1 MAEGT
6 LQKLIDLIADGEP
19 AGLRRAAALVAGAVG
34 SPRDKPLV
42 KALLGALDVEDPEL
56 RIAAL
61 ESLGRLR
68 ADEALPRVV
77 ELVRLGG
84 TEAEAAARAAG
95 RMGARGAK
103 ALSGVMAEAHPF
115 LRRRVA
121 AALAGGGNEAA
132 LVAASEALRD
142 EDPGVVDAAARSLAG
157 QVQNFGAPQRK
168 ALAEHLREMLH
179 SKSKVTLSAAS
190 EAAMVRILGALH
202 DPEAE
207 DVYWPRLD
215 PDRPAAIRAA
225 ALQALGTL
233 PPPTTDARLKR
244 LLVCAA
250 DPDFQVAAPALLLLR
265 NVPVGRKNVK
275 LFAELFD
282 APQVAARLFAVDK
295 LRGDGAKEVVTG
307 LVGQLRH
314 PDKTLREQALAEL
327 RATPIGR
334 EALLDALLAAETVDE
349 AWTLARAQSASA
361 RETSP
366 EKRAQVLEQAFAYQ
380 DTNDRRAEP
389 LWFLLREADAHGTRD
404 RIEERALALRKKK
417 KYADA
422 VSYLRLLTR
431 DPACGED
438 TRFELAVTLL
448 KESNHDPAAAARQAD
463 PALGQFARLLQN
475 PAFDAIG
482 RVRKATFLDENDL
495 FYLGFHF
502 AEQTGPAREFG
513 REVLELVVKKSPKS
527 EVGKNARR
535 KLKSEGLG

>member
-1 MAEGT
+1 MADGT
-6 LQKLIDLIADGEP
+6 LQKLIGLIANGEP

-34 SPRDKPLV
+34 SVKDKTLV
-42 KALLGALDVEDPEL
+42 KALRAALDVEDAEL
-56 RIAAL
+56 RAAAL

-68 ADEALPRVV
+68 AEETLPRVV

-84 TEAEAAARAAG
+84 AEAEAAARAAG

-103 ALSGVMAEAHPF
+103 ALNSVMAEAHPF

-121 AALAGGGNEAA
+121 AALAGGGSESA

-142 EDPGVVDAAARSLAG
+142 EDPGVVDAAARSLAS
-157 QVQNFGAPQRK
+157 QVQTFGTAQRR

-179 SKSKVTLSAAS
+179 PKSKANLSAAS

-215 PDRPAAIRAA
+215 PERPAVLRAA

-233 PPPTTDARLKR
+233 PPPSAETKLKR
-244 LLVCAA
+244 LLICAA
-250 DPDFQVAAPALLLLR
+250 DADFQVAAPALLLLR
-265 NVPVGRKNVK
+265 NVPVNRKNVK

-295 LRGDGAKEVVTG
+295 LRGEGAKEVVTG

-314 PDKTLREQALAEL
+314 PDKSLREQALTEL
-327 RATPIGR
+327 RGSPVGR
-334 EALLDALLAAETVDE
+334 EALLDALLTAETPDE
-349 AWTLARAQSASA
+349 AWVLARVQAASIK
-361 RETSP
+361 ETSAGQ
-366 EKRAQVLEQAFAYQ
+366 RARLLEQAFAYQ
-380 DTNDRRAEP
+380 DENDRRAEP
-389 LWFLLREADAHGTRD
+389 LWFLLREADVAGTRD

-417 KYADA
+417 KYAEA
-422 VSYLRLLTR
+422 ISYLRLLTR
-431 DPACGED
+431 DPACGEE
-438 TRFELAVTLL
+438 TRFELAATLL
-448 KESNHDPAAAARQAD
+448 KESGHDPALAARQAD

-482 RVRKATFLDENDL
+482 RVRKAAYLTVDDL
-495 FYLGFHF
+495 FYLAFHF

-527 EVGKNARR
+527 EVGKSARR
-535 KLKSEGLG
+535 KLKSAGLG